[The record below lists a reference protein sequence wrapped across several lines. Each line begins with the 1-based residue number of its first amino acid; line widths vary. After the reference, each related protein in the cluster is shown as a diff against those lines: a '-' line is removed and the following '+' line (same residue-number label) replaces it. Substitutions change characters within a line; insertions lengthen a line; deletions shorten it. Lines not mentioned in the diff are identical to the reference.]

1 MKTIKHI
8 LLITLITTFAF
19 SCKNEKN
26 PEVKTV
32 EVETEVAK
40 EIDPNATFAKAE
52 FTIDGMTCQI
62 GCAATIQKKISKM
75 DGVKSAT
82 VDFDKKLAMVE
93 YNEAKVTPTTL
104 EEAVAKVS
112 ETYKVSDMKTVE
124 NFSTKKAC
132 SADCEKAC
140 CANKDKKTCKPGCE
154 KACCKDGAK
163 TDEKVACKADCKK
176 ACCAAKEA

>member
-1 MKTIKHI
+1 MKTIKYI
-8 LLITLITTFAF
+8 LTLTLIATLVF

-26 PEVKTV
+26 PEVKTI
-32 EVETEVAK
+32 EVETEVVK
-40 EIDPNATFAKAE
+40 KLDPNATFAKAE

-82 VDFDKKLAMVE
+82 VDFDRKLAMVE

-112 ETYKVSDMKTVE
+112 DTYKVSDMKTVE
-124 NFSTKKAC
+124 DFSAKKAC
-132 SADCEKAC
+132 SADCKKACCSEKDKKSCKADCEKAC
-140 CANKDKKTCKPGCE
+140 CAK
-154 KACCKDGAK
+154 
-163 TDEKVACKADCKK
+163 
-176 ACCAAKEA
+176 KEA

>member
-1 MKTIKHI
+1 MKTIKYI
-8 LLITLITTFAF
+8 LTLTLIATFVF

-26 PEVKTV
+26 PEVKTI
-32 EVETEVAK
+32 EVETEVVK
-40 EIDPNATFAKAE
+40 KLDPNATFAKAE

-82 VDFDKKLAMVE
+82 VDFDRKLAMVE

-112 ETYKVSDMKTVE
+112 DTYKVSDMKTVE
-124 NFSTKKAC
+124 DFSAKKAC
-132 SADCEKAC
+132 SADCKKACCSEKDKKSCKADCEKAC
-140 CANKDKKTCKPGCE
+140 CAK
-154 KACCKDGAK
+154 
-163 TDEKVACKADCKK
+163 
-176 ACCAAKEA
+176 KEA